1 MRNYFLTLFFVL
13 IGSLSAYSQS
23 VRLRSPRQTIETHLK
38 FLSEEYQKKSNAWKY
53 TLYSSYALNNPNL
66 DAETRKDIQQRAV
79 LLQEIYEGLGE
90 YIIFDEISDNPSYT
104 DSTKYGKNV
113 YYITSSLGID
123 IYLEKASNGNWYYS
137 KETVE
142 NIPELYKKV
151 FPFHLQRLF
160 GLDITN
166 TQKFLK
172 LSVYQYVGIALFFL
186 LAFLLFKIFKF
197 IINKILSRLLKQTQ
211 NKEVFEGYLTQI
223 ARPLSL
229 ALLVIVLR
237 VLVRTLELPLEYS
250 YYIQNFFNIAQII
263 FLTYV
268 GYKLV
273 NIIGFYMDTWAEK
286 TGSSLNP
293 QLNALLRKA
302 SRMVIIL
309 IGLWF
314 FTENIGWNI
323 TGVIAGLSLGGLAVA
338 LAAQDTLKNVFGS
351 MMILVDKPF
360 KVGDWI
366 IGEKLE
372 GKVEDIGFR
381 STRIRTFYNSLTSIP
396 NAKIA
401 DMTVDNMG
409 MRHLS
414 RYKTKISITYDT
426 PPDLIDVFVEGL
438 RQIALQ
444 HPQVSK
450 ENVLIFLNDFMTSSL
465 DIFFQIHFL
474 TVETTDEFN
483 ARQDIILKIIRLA
496 AHLEVKFAF
505 PTSSLYIEN
514 IPEKQA
520 LTPKSLLTKEEYE
533 AKVKAFLEK
542 A

>member
-1 MRNYFLTLFFVL
+1 MYKYFFFLFIAL
-13 IGSLSAYSQS
+13 IGSLSAYSQT
-23 VRLRSPRQTIETHLK
+23 VRLRSPRQTMETHLK

-53 TLYSSYALNNPNL
+53 TLYSSYALNHPNL
-66 DAETRKDIQQRAV
+66 DNATRKDIQQRAI

-90 YIIFDEISDNPSYT
+90 YIVFDEIPDNANYT
-104 DSTKYGKNV
+104 DSAKYGKNV
-113 YYITSSLGID
+113 YYVTSSLGID
-123 IYLEKASNGNWYYS
+123 VYLEKASNGNWYYS

-142 NIPELYKKV
+142 SIPELYKKV

-160 GLDITN
+160 GLDITGA
-166 TQKFLK
+166 QKFLN
-172 LSVYQYVGIALFFL
+172 LSVYQYVGILVFL
-186 LAFLLFKIFKF
+186 IIAFLLFKIFKF
-197 IINKILSRLLKQTQ
+197 IINKILSRLLRQTQ
-211 NKEVFEGYLTQI
+211 SKEIFEGYLTQI

-250 YYIQNFFNIAQII
+250 YYIQSFFNIAQII

-273 NIIGFYMDTWAEK
+273 NIIGFYMDSWAQK

-293 QLNALLRKA
+293 QFNSLLRKA

-309 IGLWF
+309 IGFWF

-401 DMTVDNMG
+401 DMTIDNMG

-414 RYKTKISITYDT
+414 RYKTMISITYDT

-438 RQIALQ
+438 RQVALQ

-450 ENVLIFLNDFMTSSL
+450 ENVLIFLNNFMDSSL

-474 TVETTDEFN
+474 TVEISEEFD
-483 ARQDIILKIIRLA
+483 ARQEIILKIIRLA

-514 IPEKQA
+514 IADKQTIA
-520 LTPKSLLTKEEYE
+520 SKTSFTKEEYE
-533 AKVKAFLEK
+533 AKMKTFLES